1 MAIYSNSLHYQRAK
15 FGSGLSNT
23 GGSNPYFNGH
33 SKYIQVHFNNQV
45 HATTSWATGYRAGTA
60 VLIPLIDGG
69 ISGRLTTE
77 SGTNAAIIGVGY
89 VQGTLTI
96 TITTSANGDLLA
108 NINGTADILITT
120 SGTITAT
127 GFIGG
132 TTNIG
137 ASPSAD
143 DIAQAVWMSVA
154 ASLNVAGTMG
164 AKLNGAASAGDPWS
178 TTLPGTYTTGEAGK
192 ILYDME
198 QLIKQIKAL
207 TTAQL

>member
-15 FGSGLSNT
+15 FGSGLSNI
-23 GGSNPYFNGH
+23 GGSNPYFNKH
-33 SKYIQVHFNNQV
+33 SAFIQYHANTMVHP
-45 HATTSWATGYRAGTA
+45 TTSYPAGYRLGTA
-60 VLIPLIDGG
+60 IYMPLIDGG
-69 ISGRLTTE
+69 MAGKATGTAD
-77 SGTNAAIIGVGY
+77 TNASIRGDGY
-89 VQGTLTI
+89 MVGTLTI
-96 TITTSANGDLLA
+96 SITTSASGDLLA
-108 NINGTADILITT
+108 NINGTATITITT
-120 SGTITAT
+120 SGTITGR

-137 ASPSAD
+137 AQPSAD

-178 TTLPGTYTTGEAGK
+178 TTLPGSYTTGEAGK
-192 ILYDME
+192 ILSDME
-198 QLIKQIKAL
+198 TLIKQIKAL

>member
-23 GGSNPYFNGH
+23 GGSNPYFNLH

-45 HATTSWATGYRAGTA
+45 HVTTSWATGYRAGTA

-69 ISGRLTTE
+69 VSGRVLSQSTTN
-77 SGTNAAIIGVGY
+77 SNILGDGYMNA
-89 VQGTLTI
+89 TLTI
-96 TITTSANGDLLA
+96 TVTTSASGNLLA
-108 NINGTADILITT
+108 NINGTATITIST
-120 SGTITAT
+120 SGTITGR

-137 ASPSAD
+137 AQPSAD

-178 TTLPGTYTTGEAGK
+178 TTLPGSYTTGEAGK
-192 ILYDME
+192 ILSDME
-198 QLIKQIKAL
+198 TLIKQIKAL

>member
-1 MAIYSNSLHYQRAK
+1 MAIYSNSLHYHRSK

-33 SKYIQVHFNNQV
+33 SKYIQVHFNTQV
-45 HATTSWATGYRAGTA
+45 HVTTSWAVGYRAGSA
-60 VLIPLIDGG
+60 ILIPLVDGG
-69 ISGRLTTE
+69 ISGRVSSTSDTG
-77 SGTNAAIIGVGY
+77 SSVIGDGY
-89 VQGTLTI
+89 MDSTI
-96 TITTSANGDLLA
+96 TISITTSANGDLLA
-108 NINGTADILITT
+108 NINGTATITIST
-120 SGTITAT
+120 SGNITAT
-127 GFIGG
+127 GYISG
-132 TTNIG
+132 TANIG

-164 AKLNGAASAGDPWS
+164 AKLNGAASAGDPWG

-192 ILYDME
+192 ILSDME
-198 QLIKQIKAL
+198 TLIKQIKAL